1 MGKYFFRMDFNYGGE
16 SNIFLSKKVVK
27 FHELRRYFW
36 KFQQVGK
43 KKTVNAVEEIYKV
56 TDLKKGIA

>member
-1 MGKYFFRMDFNYGGE
+1 MDFNYGGE